1 LGFPSQNNLP
11 FLFNDIPTF
20 KIITNGNYNDESLKK
35 TTRVVNRGVPINM
48 ITHHF
53 GISIFLKDKFNGK
66 NKYLK
71 CKKDGTLFT
80 KEEQVVHWVLEM

>member
-1 LGFPSQNNLP
+1 M
-11 FLFNDIPTF
+11 
-20 KIITNGNYNDESLKK
+20 K
-35 TTRVVNRGVPINM
+35 VVNRGAPINM

-53 GISIFLKDKFNGK
+53 GISTFLKDQLNGK

-71 CKKDGTLFT
+71 CKKDGTLFA